1 MQMKRALT
9 AEIPLVGREVELDR
23 IVAELDGPAPVAFV
37 LAGAAGVG
45 KTRLAS
51 EASRTAAGLGFTTA
65 QAVASRA
72 AASIPFGPFAPLLP
86 VNDPVPGDLLGL
98 LQQASDAIAQ
108 RAGPDRRLLL
118 VVDNAHLLDDG
129 SAALVHQLV
138 HSASCSVVAS
148 VRTPGSA
155 PDPVTALWKDGLAD
169 RIDLN
174 PLSEEEVEKVTTG
187 VLGAPIAGGAVR
199 RLWELSSGNALYLRE
214 LLIGAVD
221 SGALREEGGM
231 WSLRLPLTAPDRLV
245 ELVAARLGGLGAETV
260 AVIELVAVGEPVGV
274 SMLEKLTDAA
284 FVEDAERQG
293 FLEVFQDGR
302 RTEVRLSH
310 PMYGEALRRGLP
322 RSRLRRISIA
332 LAGALKGT
340 GARRREDLLR
350 LARWQL
356 DAGGAGD
363 PELLSRAARRASDMF
378 DFDLAARLARTA
390 LDSGGGV
397 AAGLVLGE
405 TKFRSGHHAEAE
417 FILAGL
423 VPLCTSEVEL
433 AQVAGARAHIFSNL
447 MGDSAAAAR
456 VLEEASAV
464 ITDAAARL
472 QLLGRLAINRLFE
485 GDPQGALSAAEPL
498 LASAEDPWVARGAYA
513 ASSACALLGRGQEA
527 VDLAYR
533 GLEAHR
539 RTLDSV
545 QLPEVQLIGA
555 VLGHAAVG
563 HLAQAEADAQIG
575 YQACLA
581 AGDKEGQA
589 TFSLLRGY
597 VRVERGQ
604 LAAASKAFLEGATIN
619 RALQDVTA
627 LRWCLGGRALAEGM
641 SGHPDLALSAA
652 AELDQLPAGSAM
664 IFELDLIGRGRA
676 WVSVATGE
684 LSRARQL
691 LSEAAARAAASD
703 QRVAEARLLHD
714 IARLGEPST
723 VAPQLAAIAASA
735 DSELLTALAQH
746 ADALARASSRDLEAA
761 GTAFESFG
769 AALLAAEA
777 DLASA
782 ALYRSEGVFRRASAM
797 SRRAEELAASCGDVR
812 TPGLSRYEHSD
823 RLTRRE
829 REVAGLAANGASSR
843 EIGAKLFLSVRT
855 VDNHLQ
861 NVYSKLG
868 VTSRDE
874 LARALRMP

>member
-1 MQMKRALT
+1 
-9 AEIPLVGREVELDR
+9 
-23 IVAELDGPAPVAFV
+23 
-37 LAGAAGVG
+37 
-45 KTRLAS
+45 
-51 EASRTAAGLGFTTA
+51 
-65 QAVASRA
+65 
-72 AASIPFGPFAPLLP
+72 
-86 VNDPVPGDLLGL
+86 
-98 LQQASDAIAQ
+98 
-108 RAGPDRRLLL
+108 
-118 VVDNAHLLDDG
+118 
-129 SAALVHQLV
+129 
-138 HSASCSVVAS
+138 
-148 VRTPGSA
+148 
-155 PDPVTALWKDGLAD
+155 LWKDGLAD
-169 RIDLN
+169 RIDLC
-174 PLSEEEVEKVTTG
+174 PLSEEEVEKVATG

-199 RLWELSSGNALYLRE
+199 RLWELSGGNALYLRE

-221 SGALREEGGM
+221 SGALEEESGM
-231 WSLRLPLTAPDRLV
+231 WSLRRPLTAPDRLV
-245 ELVAARLGGLGAETV
+245 ELVAARLGGLGDETV
-260 AVIELVAVGEPVGV
+260 ALIELVAAGEPVGF
-274 SMLEKLTDAA
+274 SMLEQLTDAA
-284 FVEDAERQG
+284 FVEDAERHG

-322 RSRLRRISIA
+322 RGRLRRISGA

-363 PELLSRAARRASDMF
+363 SELLCRAARRASDMF
-378 DFDLAARLARTA
+378 DLDLAARLARTA

-405 TKFRSGHHAEAE
+405 AKFRCGHHEEAE
-417 FILAGL
+417 TILAGL
-423 VPLCTSEVEL
+423 VPLCTSDTEL

-464 ITDAAARL
+464 VTDVAARL
-472 QLLGRLAINRLFE
+472 RLLGQLAVNRVFE
-485 GDPQGALSAAEPL
+485 GDPQGALTAAEPL
-498 LASAEDPWVARGAYA
+498 LASAEDGWLARGAFA

-533 GLEAHR
+533 GFAAHR
-539 RTLDSV
+539 RAKASV

-563 HLAQAEADAQIG
+563 RLAQAEADAQIG

-597 VRVERGQ
+597 VLVERGQ
-604 LAAASKAFLEGATIN
+604 LAAASKVFLEGATIN
-619 RALQDVTA
+619 RELQDLAA

-641 SGHPDLALSAA
+641 SGHPDIALSAT
-652 AELDQLPAGSAM
+652 AELDHLAAGSAM
-664 IFELDLIGRGRA
+664 IFELDLVGRGRA

-684 LSRARQL
+684 LSRACQL
-691 LSEAAARAAASD
+691 LSEAAARAAACD

-714 IARLGEPST
+714 IARLGDPST
-723 VAPQLAAIAASA
+723 VAPQLAVIAASV
-735 DSELLTALAQH
+735 DSELLAALAKH
-746 ADALARASSRDLEAA
+746 ADALARASPRDLENA
-761 GTAFESFG
+761 GVAFESFG

-777 DLASA
+777 DLAA
-782 ALYRSEGVFRRASAM
+782 AGLYRSEGASRRASAM

-812 TPGLSRYEHSD
+812 TPGLSRHGHSD

-829 REVAGLAANGASSR
+829 REVAGLAATGASSR

-861 NVYSKLG
+861 SVYSKLG